1 MKSKEILLL
10 GFSLSVLFPAFITH
24 TLDAYFTVLM
34 VEFIVYLSVIPG
46 SLNKKTK
53 ETLIILSGLFGI
65 ILLTVMLKKY
75 LSIINSL

>member
-1 MKSKEILLL
+1 MNSKEMLLL
-10 GFSLSVLFPAFITH
+10 GISLSVLFPAFITRA
-24 TLDAYFTVLM
+24 LDAYFTVIL
-34 VEFIVYLSVIPG
+34 VELIVCLSIMPG
-46 SLNKKTK
+46 NINKKTK